1 MTTPRLQDI
10 QRFYQIL
17 AELEQKLGG
26 MRVLAGT
33 HGRMDWPQRGVYL
46 FFESD
51 QVRSTSGSG
60 LRVMRVGTHA
70 LVAGSQSTL
79 WGRLRQHRGTE
90 KGASAGGGNHRGSVF
105 RLHVG
110 AALAN
115 RDHWSEEIAGEWGV
129 GSNATPAVR
138 RRELPLERAVS
149 QYVTSMPFL
158 WLAVDDPP
166 GPGSLR
172 GYIERNA
179 IALLSN
185 RGSGSP
191 VDPVSETWLGR
202 WSQRSAIRESELWN
216 VNHVDDSYERPFLD
230 VLQRL
235 VQR

>member
-1 MTTPRLQDI
+1 MTTQRLQDI
-10 QRFYQIL
+10 RRFYQIL
-17 AELEQKLGG
+17 AELEHRLGG
-26 MRVLAGT
+26 MRTLAGA
-33 HGRMDWPQRGVYL
+33 HGRMNWPQRGVYF
-46 FFESD
+46 FFERD
-51 QVRSTSGSG
+51 QFRSTSGSG

-90 KGASAGGGNHRGSVF
+90 KGARAGGGNHRGSVF

-110 AALAN
+110 AALVN
-115 RDHWSEEIAGEWGV
+115 RDHWPEEIAGEWGV

-138 RRELPLERAVS
+138 QQELPLERAVS
-149 QYVTSMPFL
+149 QYITSMPFL

-166 GPGSLR
+166 GPDSLR

-185 RGSGSP
+185 RDSASP

-202 WSQRSAIRESELWN
+202 WSERSAIRESELWN
-216 VNHVDDSYERPFLD
+216 VNHVDDAYERAFLD
-230 VLQRL
+230 VLQKL
-235 VQR
+235 VQN